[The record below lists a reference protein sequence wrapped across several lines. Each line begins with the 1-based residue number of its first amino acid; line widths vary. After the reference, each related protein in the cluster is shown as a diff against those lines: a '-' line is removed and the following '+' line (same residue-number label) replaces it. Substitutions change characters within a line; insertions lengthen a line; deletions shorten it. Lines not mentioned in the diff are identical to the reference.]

1 MADCAAALVSRDPVF
16 LNGTLTPS
24 RLDCAAGVAA
34 TEAAVELIVLLV
46 TLLLGLVTGLLFRL
60 ASKLEPR
67 K

>member
-1 MADCAAALVSRDPVF
+1 MANPAAALVSRAPVF
-16 LNGTLTPS
+16 TNGTLTPS
-24 RLDCAAGVAA
+24 PLDCAAGVAA

-67 K
+67 Q